1 MTSDLRARLSRSRLT
16 GFILAASAIL
26 LIGLLLG
33 LPALADPEQ
42 PVPPPGRGYGS
53 GSGSLSLPAGQ
64 RLTGEPIRVSLSA
77 AGWTTVL
84 SENFE
89 GTWPSTNWYVFDND
103 SPPSTNG
110 EYYWAKRN
118 CLAHAGS
125 YSAWGIGGGANGSSL
140 ACGASYPNLANSWM
154 VYGPIDLS
162 QATAVELS
170 FYFWLNSEC
179 DGTNCANAKDPL
191 WVIVSTDGQNF
202 DLFRWLAGDWYLDG
216 WVNDTLNLNTYTGQ
230 PQVWIG
236 FLFESDSSVT
246 YPGGAYVDDVL
257 VRAYTTGPTPTP
269 TTCPATAYIQTL
281 STDNTCY
288 RPGTQIGVFVDVRTS
303 LPSQSV
309 RVEATLWSGDII
321 WSPAEQTFTAPG
333 TRVIPLQV
341 PADLF
346 PGDYVVVARVFDANT
361 NCFQDSAQ
369 RTIRVDPVCGTVTPT
384 ATATATRTPT
394 RTPTPT
400 ATVTCTPVLE
410 ATLCPGQSITETK
423 HIFIPPAPGRADVLF
438 AFDASGSMSDE
449 INSARTNAISIM
461 NNLAGLIPDVQFGV
475 MDFLDYPISP
485 YGGTSDHA
493 YLLRQ
498 AITSD
503 RNAVQ
508 TAMNAITTGWGD
520 DGPEAYSRALYE
532 SYSDSTIG
540 WRTDARRFVVMFGD
554 SVAHDDDLN
563 AGVPSPPYL
572 PGQQWR
578 TGYAPSYLDPGRDG
592 QPGTADDLDFQT
604 ALNGMRTNGVTLLF
618 VTSAGGLTEGP
629 NLDGM
634 VTYWQNWA
642 GRTGAGGSAL
652 KLDNAANLPTVIQ
665 NLVTSASRR
674 ISRLELIADPSSYQ
688 SWLTVNPP
696 AYTDLDVPAGGITV
710 PFAVDIRVPPGSPLG
725 MTHSFAIKA
734 MGDGARYG
742 GQCVVINVPTW
753 CATATP
759 TPTATRTPTR
769 TPTRTLTPTP
779 TPTQG
784 GFYWKPGGWLD
795 YAPSGLPD
803 FDQRQ
808 DNWRNPKS
816 NNWSYCGPLALA
828 NCLWWFDS
836 KMEPNPATP
845 PTINDNYPLVQS
857 YSPGQWDDHDPR
869 NLPPFVAD
877 LAWRMDTDGQRTGGT
892 WEGTYVSDM
901 YNAVRGYLSD
911 HGLAD
916 AYTVTM
922 VEKPTFDW
930 VADEVE
936 RCEDVILL
944 LGFWTQGPTGWQRVG
959 GHFVTVAGV
968 EQTAW
973 RIAFSNPIKDSAESG
988 WPGRVLNGTL
998 ISHTPVPGHAYDV
1011 HNDAGNISHDIYN
1024 AVSTDSPGGL
1034 WGPASYVD
1042 SAAAIANFF
1051 GQNFPRDFPEK
1062 YMPQQDAQAYAQAT
1076 IQTEVEYAIAISPV
1090 TGPPPTPTPTT
1101 TACPPTRTPVSPSC
1115 PPEQGPNYV
1124 RNPYFEKFNRSWGEY
1139 SSTGREI
1146 VSTQGALE
1154 GIYSARL
1161 EGPSTAASVEIL
1173 YQYLDI
1179 PPDATAASFWVENEI
1194 YAFLGGGGT
1203 PLSGRDY
1210 FRASLYDMAMST
1222 ELVRLWQFNPLSNC
1236 PIDPPS
1242 YNLTLAQLELIRGRT
1257 IALVFELRKYTT
1269 TGWQTYVIVDGIH
1282 FHVCSPSPPCR
1293 VEGNKTASPNVTQPG
1308 GEVTVMLSL
1317 TGLDG
1322 ACLPQRQPA
1331 DVMLVLDRSG
1341 SMSGQKIADAKAAAK
1356 GFLDRMD
1363 LSMDQVG
1370 LVSFSDAAT
1379 LNQVLTQMA
1388 GPVRTAIDGLVA
1400 SGATNITDA
1409 ITQAQAELT
1418 SARHRTGNQPVIV
1431 LLSDGQPTAGGDPRP
1446 AATAAKNAGT
1456 RIFTIGL
1463 GADVDPNLL
1472 RDLASSPS
1480 DYFFAPTSSQL
1491 DAIYQ
1496 QIAGA
1501 IAGSP
1506 ATNITIVDRLSPYV
1520 TLVPNSFTGL
1530 PVPDVSPDGKTL
1542 TWRIPRLG
1550 LETRL
1555 WSYRVKMTN
1564 TAGTWPTNDSATAT
1578 YTDSRGQ
1585 PASLTFPIPYV
1596 TVLPPADKHPQIM
1609 CKDHATDNGAVP
1621 SNPNGE
1627 PWWASPDIWVRNN
1640 RDGGLTH
1647 QNPII
1652 GQTNYVY
1659 VRVRNTGDATV
1670 NNITVHLYDSPGASN
1685 LRWPDDWVPEI
1696 GTATIASLSAGQ
1708 ELVVS
1713 VAWTPVVQGHYC
1725 FLVRIAAPDD
1735 RITFDGWVPF
1745 DNNICQRNVQIIGD
1759 GASTT
1764 GVKVGNRSRGAGY
1777 SSLLIKSNNIPTGG
1791 SAKVTFTDP
1800 AMFQRWQQAGGTVT
1814 GGQVISGTNSIQLDV
1829 LPLASGASAL
1839 DGLSKVEATID
1850 RLPFEGEETS
1860 QLKFEVTVPTGKEA
1874 PMLQIAQIVDG
1885 ETVGG
1890 NVLQAREA
1898 VKIYLPLIMKKWV
1911 IWVPETP
1918 TPTPTATPGWITIV
1932 STDFEGAFPS
1942 PWTVDDNDGTTN
1954 GEYYWAK
1961 RSCKAYA
1968 GSNSGWGVGGGA
1980 NGAALACG
1988 SNYPDNADS
1997 WMIYGP
2003 FSLSGA
2009 TAADLKFKLW
2019 LNSESDNDKV
2029 CRFASLNG
2037 SDFYGLCT
2045 SGNTNGWTDRV
2056 LDLSNVYTLGDL
2068 RGQPNVWVALVFS
2081 SNGSVNYPEGGYVD
2095 NIVLRKCTAASC
2107 PAGASTASD
2116 DAQTVDFPAKIILAR

>member
-1 MTSDLRARLSRSRLT
+1 
-16 GFILAASAIL
+16 
-26 LIGLLLG
+26 
-33 LPALADPEQ
+33 
-42 PVPPPGRGYGS
+42 
-53 GSGSLSLPAGQ
+53 
-64 RLTGEPIRVSLSA
+64 
-77 AGWTTVL
+77 
-84 SENFE
+84 
-89 GTWPSTNWYVFDND
+89 
-103 SPPSTNG
+103 
-110 EYYWAKRN
+110 
-118 CLAHAGS
+118 
-125 YSAWGIGGGANGSSL
+125 
-140 ACGASYPNLANSWM
+140 M
-154 VYGPIDLS
+154 VYGPVDLS

-170 FYFWLNSEC
+170 YYFWLRSEC

-202 DLFRWLAGDWYLDG
+202 NLFRWLAGDWYLDG
-216 WVNDTLNLNTYTGQ
+216 WVNDTLNLNSYAGYS
-230 PQVWIG
+230 QVWIG
-236 FLFESDSSVT
+236 FLFASDDTVE

-269 TTCPATAYIQTL
+269 TTCPPTAYVTFT
-281 STDNTCY
+281 TDNTCY

-309 RVEATLWSGDII
+309 RVEATLWSGDVI
-321 WSPAEQTFTAPG
+321 WSSAEQTFTAPG

-346 PGDYVVVARVFDANT
+346 PGDYIVFVRVFDANS
-361 NCFQDSAQ
+361 NCFQDVET
-369 RTIRVDPVCGTVTPT
+369 RPIRVDPVCGTITPT
-384 ATATATRTPT
+384 VTATRTPTATATRTPT

-410 ATLCPGQSITETK
+410 ATLCPGQSIHETK
-423 HIFIPPAPGRADVLF
+423 YIFIPPAPGRADVLF
-438 AFDASGSMSDE
+438 AFDTTGSMGGVLS
-449 INSARTNAISIM
+449 SAKTNAVNIM
-461 NNLAGLIPDVQFGV
+461 NNLAALIPDIQFGV
-475 MDFLDYPISP
+475 VDLRDYPISP
-485 YGGTSDHA
+485 YGESGDWA
-493 YLLRQ
+493 YQLRQ
-498 AITSD
+498 AITSN
-503 RNAVQ
+503 RTAVQ
-508 TAMNAITTGWGD
+508 TAINATSHGGGND
-520 DGPEAYSRALYE
+520 YPEAYTRALYE
-532 SYSDSTIG
+532 SYADPAIG
-540 WRTDARRFVVMFGD
+540 WRTDARRFVIMFGD
-554 SVAHDDDLN
+554 DVPHDNNLN
-563 AGVPSPPYL
+563 ERVVNPPVNPGGTWCGDTSAGCV
-572 PGQQWR
+572 
-578 TGYAPSYLDPGRDG
+578 LDPGRDG
-592 QPGTADDLDFQT
+592 IPGTADDLDFQPVLD
-604 ALNGMRTNGVTLLF
+604 AMNTNRITLLY
-618 VTSAGGLTEGP
+618 VVSGGGSTSQA
-629 NLDGM
+629 NL
-634 VTYWQNWA
+634 VTYWKQWA
-642 GRTGAGGSAL
+642 SWTNTGGDAVP
-652 KLDNAANLPTVIQ
+652 LDDAANLPTVIQ
-665 NLVTSASRR
+665 NLVTGASRR
-674 ISRLELIADPSSYQ
+674 ISRLELVADPSSYQ

-710 PFAVDIRVPPGSPLG
+710 TFAVDIRVPPGSPLG

-808 DNWRNPKS
+808 DNWRDPRS
-816 NNWSYCGPLALA
+816 NNWSYCGPLAVA

-836 KMEPNPATP
+836 KMEPNPAPP

-877 LAWRMDTDGQRTGGT
+877 LAWRMDTDGQRTGGK
-892 WEGTYVSDM
+892 WAGTYVSDM
-901 YNAVRGYLSD
+901 YNAIRGYLSD
-911 HGLAD
+911 RGLAD

-922 VEKPTFDW
+922 VEKPTFNW
-930 VADEVE
+930 VAYEVE

-944 LGFWTQGPTGWQRVG
+944 LGFWTQEATGWKRVG

-968 EQTAW
+968 EQAAW
-973 RIAFSNPIKDSAESG
+973 RIAFSNPIQDSAESG

-998 ISHTPVPGHAYDV
+998 IAHSPIPGHNSSV
-1011 HNDAGNISHDIYN
+1011 HNDAGNVSHDIYN

-1062 YMPQQDAQAYAQAT
+1062 YRPQQDVQAYAQAA

-1090 TGPPPTPTPTT
+1090 AWPPPPTATPTPTT

-1124 RNPYFEKFNRSWGEY
+1124 RNPFFEKFNRSWGEY

-1146 VSTQGALE
+1146 VSSNGALE
-1154 GIYSARL
+1154 GVYSARL

-1179 PPDATAASFWVENEI
+1179 PPDATAASFWVELEAH
-1194 YAFLGGGGT
+1194 AFLGGGGT

-1210 FRASLYDMAMST
+1210 FRASLYDMGLST

-1269 TGWQTYVIVDGIH
+1269 AGWQTYVLVDGIH

-1293 VEGNKTASPNVTQPG
+1293 VEGNKTANPNVTQPG

-1322 ACLPQRQPA
+1322 ACLPARRPA

-1409 ITQAQAELT
+1409 ITKAQAELT
-1418 SARHRTGNQPVIV
+1418 SARHRTGNQPVMV

-1472 RDLASSPS
+1472 RDLASSSS

-1530 PVPDVSPDGKTL
+1530 PLPDVSPDGKTL

-1555 WSYRVKMTN
+1555 WSYRVRMTS
-1564 TAGTWPTNDSATAT
+1564 TPGTWPTNDSATAT

-1596 TVLPPADKHPQIM
+1596 TVLPPADKHPQVM
-1609 CKDHATDNGAVP
+1609 CKDHATDNGSVP

-1627 PWWASPDIWVRNN
+1627 VWWASPDIWVRNN

-1659 VRVRNTGDATV
+1659 MRVRNIGDTTV
-1670 NNITVHLYDSPGASN
+1670 SNITVHLYDSPGASN

-1708 ELVVS
+1708 ETVVS
-1713 VAWTPVVQGHYC
+1713 VAWTPVVEGHYC
-1725 FLVRIAAPDD
+1725 FLARIAAPDD

-1745 DNNICQRNVQIIGD
+1745 DNNICQRNVQIISSGV
-1759 GASTT
+1759 STT
-1764 GVKVGNRSRGAGY
+1764 GVKTGNRNRGSGY
-1777 SSLLIKSNNIPTGG
+1777 GSVIIKSNNIPTGAG
-1791 SAKVTFTDP
+1791 AKVTFTDP

-1829 LPLASGASAL
+1829 LPLASGASADGASAL
-1839 DGLSKVEATID
+1839 DGLNKVEATLD

-1860 QLKFEVTVPTGKEA
+1860 QLRFEVTVPTDKEA
-1874 PMLQIAQIVDG
+1874 PTVEIAQVVDG
-1885 ETVGG
+1885 EVVGG
-1890 NVLQAREA
+1890 NVLQARPP
-1898 VKIYLPLIMKKWV
+1898 VKIYLPLIMKKWI
-1911 IWVPETP
+1911 IWVPDTP
-1918 TPTPTATPGWITIV
+1918 TPTPVSWTTIV
-1932 STDFEGAFPS
+1932 STDFEGAFPG
-1942 PWTVDDNDGTTN
+1942 PWTVGDNNGTSY
-1954 GEYYWAK
+1954 GEYYWGK
-1961 RSCKAYA
+1961 RTCKPYA
-1968 GSNSGWGVGGGA
+1968 GSYSGWGVGGGA

-1997 WMIYGP
+1997 WMVYGP
-2003 FSLSGA
+2003 FSLAGA
-2009 TAADLKFKLW
+2009 TAGDLSFKLW
-2019 LNSESDNDKV
+2019 LNSEATNDKV
-2029 CRFASLNG
+2029 CRFASING
-2037 SDFYGLCT
+2037 SDFYGTCT
-2045 SGNTNGWTDRV
+2045 SGNTGGWTDRV
-2056 LDLSNVYTLGDL
+2056 LDLSNVYTLGNL
-2068 RGQPNVWVALVFS
+2068 MGQTNVWVALVFS

-2107 PAGASTASD
+2107 PAGTAPASTNE
-2116 DAQTVDFPAKIILAR
+2116 QTVDFPAKMILAR